1 MGAMEVETK
10 FLRLFKPVA
19 LGDRID
25 GWRVCW
31 IGGWDKCRVLFVV
44 VVERPRRTRC
54 RPLGMLAQHSSG
66 SAALWADIGRQ
77 WFPPASAQY
86 LRCL

>member
-1 MGAMEVETK
+1 MEVETK
-10 FLRLFKPVA
+10 FLRLFKPAA

-44 VVERPRRTRC
+44 VVERPLAGFNLDADVTPD
-54 RPLGMLAQHSSG
+54 RPGAQ
-66 SAALWADIGRQ
+66 
-77 WFPPASAQY
+77 
-86 LRCL
+86 